1 MNGFVFVSNLPAN
14 IVNHV
19 RVVGV
24 YEFQKVRD
32 K

>member
-1 MNGFVFVSNLPAN
+1 MKRFVFVSNLPAN
-14 IVNHV
+14 MENHV

-24 YEFQKVRD
+24 YESRMVRD